1 MKFIVNFITTFRL
14 LYTLLLLIIKVKF
27 SKNVF
32 LINIILLFLTDFFD
46 GILARK
52 FKVQTYYGAIL
63 DTIADKVLSIVL
75 ILLLIQ
81 IEKSFILILIPEIMI
96 GVLNSINFLQGKE
109 TRSSILGKT
118 KTWLVAISIIFGYMS
133 FYRLIPFDISKILCV
148 ITSILQIITF
158 IEYIIY
164 LFRPNVKKREKIKIS
179 SINDLKYFLFDTEY
193 YIKNSQI

>member
-133 FYRLIPFDISKILCV
+133 FYRLISFDISKILCV